1 MMTVVFSASTTS
13 LASAEKQLGPRT
25 PLQTAIL
32 AGDEQRARELVDQGA
47 AVDEGLISAA
57 RTANG
62 PLLELLIASG
72 ADAASF
78 FGARALVVAMLVD
91 SDDAVKV
98 LRSNGAHLEAEDE
111 AGRTVLV
118 WASGQK
124 RLGPLVRTA
133 IAAGADLEAA
143 SRTGESALM
152 TASRFARVGSV
163 RMLLKA
169 GAPVDARDR
178 DGWTPL
184 MFAVRSQST
193 KIVDMLLDA
202 GADPEAESTLGWTP
216 LMLAAREGKARI
228 VNRLLRAGADPDRR
242 TEMGYEPL
250 VRAVQ
255 GGHGAAAR
263 RLLARGAEVGDGTP
277 GDPIWWAR
285 ELRRQHLRKLLVSA
299 GREEG

>member
-1 MMTVVFSASTTS
+1 MRSRAVVSCSVREHLRIGRSLGAFALMMTVVFSASTTS

-133 IAAGADLEAA
+133 IAAGADHTAWRPRRDPGRRA
-143 SRTGESALM
+143 SR
-152 TASRFARVGSV
+152 
-163 RMLLKA
+163 
-169 GAPVDARDR
+169 
-178 DGWTPL
+178 
-184 MFAVRSQST
+184 
-193 KIVDMLLDA
+193 
-202 GADPEAESTLGWTP
+202 
-216 LMLAAREGKARI
+216 
-228 VNRLLRAGADPDRR
+228 
-242 TEMGYEPL
+242 
-250 VRAVQ
+250 
-255 GGHGAAAR
+255 
-263 RLLARGAEVGDGTP
+263 
-277 GDPIWWAR
+277 
-285 ELRRQHLRKLLVSA
+285 
-299 GREEG
+299 